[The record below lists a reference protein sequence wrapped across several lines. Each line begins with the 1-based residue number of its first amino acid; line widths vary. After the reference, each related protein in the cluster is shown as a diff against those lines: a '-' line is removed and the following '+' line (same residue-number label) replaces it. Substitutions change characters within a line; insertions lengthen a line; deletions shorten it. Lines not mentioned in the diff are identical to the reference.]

1 MYFIL
6 QDLLEFPIL
15 KIEIEDDN
23 PCSLEGS
30 VECSVIFGQFLV
42 LLYNGGTGK
51 VKGTPIFSIF

>member
-23 PCSLEGS
+23 PRHRQTERS
-30 VECSVIFGQFLV
+30 VYYDGILFE
-42 LLYNGGTGK
+42 K
-51 VKGTPIFSIF
+51 EK